1 MSDAA
6 IPLGASRTEGPSRP
20 RIPDPPLAA
29 RELSV
34 FAALGAFGILQ
45 WARLLSDPPIGA
57 MFASLVVACATGAVL
72 LLVGRRELRRRSAVV
87 WAIGVG
93 GGLLSLLAAGLPA
106 RLLLPENWGE
116 LSSGISAGLTG
127 IERVT
132 LPYDGAD
139 EWIRLTLVLGVPAL
153 LATAGALAFWPSERR
168 DRRRVLAL
176 IPLIAMFAIAV
187 ALDAPGGELGL
198 GIVLL
203 ILICAWVWIVRL
215 RGERAGAATLAEVAA
230 SLLALPLA
238 ARLDSTEFLNYRN
251 WSLFGGDHGITFD
264 WNHRYG
270 PLDWPRNGTKMLE
283 ISSTQPVYWKAS
295 VLDRFDGI
303 VLRRA
308 EGGDGLAVAER
319 TSRPLVDSAGLID
332 RHPEWVS
339 QANFEVKSLAS
350 AVGIGFGT
358 PRSIDGLDAFLVST
372 DGTISLQGEPLDQ
385 GDDYSVAAYW
395 PEPTARQLQR
405 APTRYPERRFGGTT
419 LVSLPVQGAPT
430 AATPMPLWGHR
441 DPDVEQAVL
450 SSPYANTYRLA
461 RGLTAAAS
469 TPYEAARAIEHHLRD
484 GDYEYT
490 ASVDRHEYPLDAFLF
505 DDRAGYCQ
513 QFAGSMALMLRLI
526 GIPARVVSGFAPGQL
541 DPETNTYVI
550 RDLDAHSWVEV
561 YFRGIGWVTFDP
573 TPPAA
578 PASSQSSGGGIG
590 SPLGD
595 RGAAVNL
602 DDAGQTTDAEKANPK
617 HSPTGPGG
625 AVTES
630 GSGGRAAAVIGLLL
644 AVTAAAF
651 GAVSWRRRRRLA
663 RGEAVEAQLA
673 ELREAIE
680 RFRWR
685 MADEPTLLRI
695 EAGFAELGRTSIAT
709 YAARL
714 RLHLYGPDETSPPG
728 PSERR
733 AMRRAIGRTGLRN
746 RLRALLTIPP
756 GGPAGA
762 SR

>member
-6 IPLGASRTEGPSRP
+6 IALRAAGSDAGEAP
-20 RIPDPPLAA
+20 RIAPAPLAA
-29 RELSV
+29 RELTV

-45 WARLLSDPPIGA
+45 WSRLLSDPPIGA
-57 MFASLVVACATGAVL
+57 MFASLLAACATGAAL
-72 LLVGRRELRRRSAVV
+72 LLIGRRRVGRRSAAA
-87 WAIGVG
+87 WTIGVG
-93 GGLLSLLAAGLPA
+93 GALLCLVVAGLSA

-116 LSSGISAGLTG
+116 LSSGIGTGLTG
-127 IERVT
+127 IESVT
-132 LPYDGAD
+132 LPYQGAD
-139 EWIRLTLVLGVPAL
+139 EWVRLTLVLGVPAM
-153 LATAGALAFWPSERR
+153 LASAALLAFWPGERR
-168 DRRRVLAL
+168 ERRRVLAL

-187 ALDAPGGELGL
+187 ALDAPGGELPL

-203 ILICAWVWIVRL
+203 VLICAWMWIVRL
-215 RGERAGAATLAEVAA
+215 RGERAGVATLAAVAA
-230 SLLALPLA
+230 SFLALPLA
-238 ARLDSTEFLNYRN
+238 ARLDSTEFLNYRD
-251 WSLFGGDHGITFD
+251 WTLFGSDHGVTFD

-283 ISSTQPVYWKAS
+283 VSATQPVYWKAS

-303 VLRRA
+303 VWRRA
-308 EGGDGLAVAER
+308 EGDDGLALAER
-319 TSRPLVDSAGLID
+319 AARPLVDSAGLID

-339 QANFEVKSLAS
+339 QANFEVKALAS

-358 PRSIDGLDAFLVST
+358 PRSIDGLDAFLVSN
-372 DGTISLQGEPLDQ
+372 DGTISLQGEPLEQ

-395 PEPTARQLQR
+395 PEPTARQLEN

-419 LVSLPVQGAPT
+419 LVALPVQGAPA
-430 AATPMPLWGHR
+430 AATRMPLWGQR
-441 DPDVEQAVL
+441 DPDVERAVL
-450 SSPYANTYRLA
+450 TSPYADTYRLA

-469 TPYEAARAIEHHLRD
+469 TPYEAARTIEHHLRD
-484 GDYEYT
+484 GDYKYT
-490 ASVDRHEYPLDAFLF
+490 ASVERHEYPLDSFLF

-602 DDAGQTTDAEKANPK
+602 DDPGQATDAEKANPK
-617 HSPTGPGG
+617 HSPTGSGG
-625 AVTES
+625 NLADD
-630 GSGGRAAAVIGLLL
+630 GSGGPAGLVILLLL
-644 AVTAAAF
+644 AVTGAAF

-663 RGEAVEAQLA
+663 RGEAVGAQIA
-673 ELREAIE
+673 ELRDALDRLSWQLGE
-680 RFRWR
+680 
-685 MADEPTLLRI
+685 EPTLLRI
-695 EAGFAELGRTSIAT
+695 ERRFAEVGRTSVAT

-714 RLHLYGPDETSPPG
+714 RLHLYGRDGTSAPG
-728 PSERR
+728 PAERR
-733 AMRRAIGRTGLRN
+733 AMRRAIARTGLRN
-746 RLRALLTIPP
+746 RLRALFTIPP